1 MYITS
6 YPPRGDANFTYSTI
20 AAQYFS
26 LHVWLYAAEHC
37 MSSIV
42 ATTLKL
48 LYTGGL
54 ITEYVMIG
62 SQVQWLPVL
71 YVEPICTI
79 SCYTNRFS
87 LHVHVLLGSC
97 R

>member
-1 MYITS
+1 
-6 YPPRGDANFTYSTI
+6 
-20 AAQYFS
+20 
-26 LHVWLYAAEHC
+26 

-54 ITEYVMIG
+54 ITEYVMR

-71 YVEPICTI
+71 YVEPIILCT
-79 SCYTNRFS
+79 CYTNRFS
-87 LHVHVLLGSC
+87 LHVHVSLGSC

>member
-1 MYITS
+1 MNIRLSHNT
-6 YPPRGDANFTYSTI
+6 
-20 AAQYFS
+20 FS
-26 LHVWLYAAEHC
+26 LHVWLCSC

-54 ITEYVMIG
+54 IKEYVMMG

-71 YVEPICTI
+71 YVEPKSI
-79 SCYTNRFS
+79 STCRADFHKKKNQTRWDSYDNTFS
-87 LHVHVLLGSC
+87 DYHP
-97 R
+97 